1 MLNWLLEFL
10 LTPPDTIFSI
20 SGSILRLKIFSQFFL
35 HFFFFFHNNFFC
47 LLLIMMMLHTWG
59 DVQGLWRGCCPWLV
73 RIWRTNYFA
82 KPSILLLRSCSQIMQ
97 TKLQRLDYWLIMCRA
112 KNIFATWWG
121 RGILCSQP
129 CSGCQGCCNPC
140 VKSYF
145 QLCFARIICFRC
157 QKMHKRTEVKIFISK
172 LIEYCFLLWRKM
184 NKKTEQKSNGLTSVL
199 RIQMGSPQY

>member
-1 MLNWLLEFL
+1 
-10 LTPPDTIFSI
+10 
-20 SGSILRLKIFSQFFL
+20 
-35 HFFFFFHNNFFC
+35 
-47 LLLIMMMLHTWG
+47 
-59 DVQGLWRGCCPWLV
+59 
-73 RIWRTNYFA
+73 
-82 KPSILLLRSCSQIMQ
+82 MQ

-172 LIEYCFLLWRKM
+172 LIEYCFLLWRKT

-199 RIQMGSPQY
+199 RIHMDWAKWCRSITLPSLLYRAASTELEEIFKAGREINLVFIIILLL